1 MAAQTTAYIPVHPT
15 DETTS
20 VVKTVTLP
28 HKLTLPYVE
37 QGDPEGSPVLFLHG
51 YTDSWRSFA
60 RVLGHLPPRFRAIA
74 LTQRGHGDAARPAQG
89 HPAAGYHPRVL
100 AADLEDFMDAL
111 GIEEAVI
118 AGHSMGS
125 VVAQRFAI
133 ENPGRTRGLVLMGA
147 FATLNRNPVIM
158 DLWNSDVATLTDPVD
173 PEFVREFQESTL
185 ARPVPPA
192 FLDMVVGE
200 SLKVPAHVWRA
211 ALAGQMDEDVSGALG
226 RIAAPTLILW
236 GSHDSILPRRT
247 QDALA
252 EGIADARLTVYPG
265 AGHGLHWEEP
275 ARVAADLTAF
285 ADDLA
290 R

>member
-1 MAAQTTAYIPVHPT
+1 MAAQTAATAVRARAHPT
-15 DETTS
+15 LDAAP
-20 VVKTVTLP
+20 VVKTIALP
-28 HKLTLPYVE
+28 HGLTLPYVE
-37 QGDPEGSPVLFLHG
+37 QGDPEGPPVLFLHG

-74 LTQRGHGDAARPAQG
+74 LTQRGHGDAGR
-89 HPAAGYHPRVL
+89 PAAGYHPRVL

-133 ENPGRTRGLVLMGA
+133 ENPGRTRGLVLLGA
-147 FATLNRNPVIM
+147 FATLNGNPVIE
-158 DLWNSDVATLTDPVD
+158 DLWNSDIATLTDPVD

-185 ARPVPPA
+185 ARPVSPA
-192 FLDMVVGE
+192 FLDMVVAE

-252 EGIADARLTVYPG
+252 AGIAGAWLTVYPG

-285 ADDLA
+285 ADGLA